1 MSNPSASWRHRPCP
15 AVCCRPA
22 SQPAATRRRRQTVS
36 LALTPP
42 LPAVASL
49 TAADAPGVPA
59 MRPASGS
66 NTNLQAMQAQGGG
79 AALTPAL
86 LAQHQAAMAAATAT
100 STAGSAVRPGQQ
112 QMAFNLQMQQQM
124 QLMMLQQAQQQQAAA
139 AAAGR
144 APSPA
149 GAAGGAQQQ
158 LVGTAEKQ
166 CRSNGMPAQPQTA
179 SAGLQAARGG
189 DIVH

>member
-1 MSNPSASWRHRPCP
+1 
-15 AVCCRPA
+15 
-22 SQPAATRRRRQTVS
+22 
-36 LALTPP
+36 
-42 LPAVASL
+42 
-49 TAADAPGVPA
+49 

-66 NTNLQAMQAQGGG
+66 NTNLQAMQAQGAG

-86 LAQHQAAMAAATAT
+86 LAQHQAAMAAATA